1 MAKAVRR
8 RQSAVLAPARGRFGE
23 FGGQYVAPVLIPVL
37 DRLDDAFADAWNDT
51 AFRRTFE
58 DMLRRF
64 VGRPTPM
71 FEVSRL
77 VASMSRIVLKRD
89 DLTFEGGNYATAA
102 LGQCLLA
109 KRMGLHAVT
118 TDTGSGENGVAVA
131 AVAAQL
137 GLTCRVF
144 IGKHDADINPSA
156 VRRAMAFGAGVSI
169 VEDRD
174 ATLHAAM
181 SAAFRHWM
189 MTHDST
195 AYVVGGPIGPHPFPT
210 MVGSFELVVGAEARL
225 QLLEMGLVPSVVVS
239 AVGGGASTLGLFK
252 GFLDDPQVRLQAV
265 EAGGDGRGPH
275 AARLARGRRGIL
287 HGAETFVLSDDD
299 GNILATASI
308 AAGLAYPGSAPEL
321 AHLVASGRV
330 RTTTVEDAAARKAV
344 LGLAER
350 EGILVSLEAGHAL
363 AAAIDLAGQPSPPEV
378 IVVMIPSSGEKD
390 LQAIG
395 MEASA

>member
-1 MAKAVRR
+1 MARAALRSNKMPP
-8 RQSAVLAPARGRFGE
+8 LPRGRFGE

-37 DRLDDAFADAWNDT
+37 DRLDDAFASAWNDI

-58 DMLRRF
+58 EMLRRF

-77 VASMSRIVLKRD
+77 VASTARLILKRD

-109 KRMGLHAVT
+109 RRMGLQAVT

-137 GLTCRVF
+137 GLACRVF

-156 VRRAMAFGAGVSI
+156 VRRAMAFGAEVSV

-174 ATLHAAM
+174 ATLHASM

-189 MTHDST
+189 TTTEST

-210 MVGSFELVVGAEARL
+210 MVGTFEAVVGAEARL
-225 QLLEMGLVPSVVVS
+225 QLLELGLVPRMIVS

-252 GFLDDPQVRLQAV
+252 AFVDDPQVGLLAV
-265 EAGGDGRGPH
+265 EASGDGQGPH
-275 AARLARGRRGIL
+275 AARFTRGRRGIL
-287 HGAETFVLSDDD
+287 HGAETLVLSDDD

-321 AHLVASGRV
+321 AHLVTRGRV
-330 RTTTVEDAAARKAV
+330 RVTTVHDKAARDAV
-344 LGLAER
+344 LRLAER

-363 AAAIDLAGQPSPPEV
+363 AAAIDLARQPSPPEV
-378 IVVMIPSSGEKD
+378 VVVMVPSAGEKD
-390 LQAIG
+390 L
-395 MEASA
+395 EALGVEGTG